1 MRSAGIGPRLAI
13 TNQKQK
19 ANAAWRRRQEAG
31 VPRIAGGMGNGTA
44 TAGGSMDGPQNLN
57 SEWSY
62 DPAVACLGTC
72 PKALKVRPRR
82 DLHARGHNVIHNS

>member
-1 MRSAGIGPRLAI
+1 MRSAGRGPRLAI
-13 TNQKQK
+13 TNRKQK
-19 ANAAWRRRQEAG
+19 ANAAWGRRQEAG
-31 VPRIAGGMGNGTA
+31 VPRIAGGMENGTA
-44 TAGGSMDGPQNLN
+44 TAGGSMDGSQNLN

-82 DLHARGHNVIHNS
+82 DLHARGHSAIHNS